1 MQTVRIGFVGAGANT
16 RQMHIPGFK
25 EVEGVELAG
34 VANRS
39 RASGERVA
47 KEFGI
52 ETVYEEWEEL
62 VAAPDIDAVC
72 IGTWPYMH
80 CPVTIAA
87 HENGKH
93 VLCEARMA
101 MSAGEAHRML
111 DSAEAHPHLVAQL
124 VPAPFSFKLDAT
136 IEKMIKERALGDIL
150 TLEVRHAADSFV
162 DYEAPLHWR
171 QDAELSGFNI
181 MAMGIWYE
189 TLMRWIGPACR
200 VSALS
205 KVHVEKRRDA
215 EGSLRNVSVP
225 DHVDIIAEMECG
237 ATGSLCFSSITG
249 LGGRSNA
256 WLFGGEGTLKISMA
270 PLMLFAGSRGD
281 QELKPVEI
289 PEEMQGDW
297 RVEAEFVGAI
307 RGEEEVR
314 LTRFD
319 DGVRYMEFTEAVT
332 RSAQL
337 GTMIDLPLRAH

>member
-1 MQTVRIGFVGAGANT
+1 MQPVRMGFVGAGANT
-16 RQMHIPGFK
+16 RQMHIPGFQAIA
-25 EVEGVELAG
+25 GVELVG

-47 KEFGI
+47 GEFGI
-52 ETVYEEWEEL
+52 ARVFEDWEEL
-62 VAAPDIDAVC
+62 VASPEIDAVC

-101 MSAGEAHRML
+101 MNADEAHRML
-111 DSAEAHPHLVAQL
+111 ASAENHPHLISQI
-124 VPAPFSFKLDAT
+124 VPAPFTFKLDAT
-136 IEKMIKERALGDIL
+136 IAKILANGDLGDL
-150 TLEVRHAADSFV
+150 LAFEVRHASDSFV
-162 DYEAPLHWR
+162 DYEAPLTWR

-189 TLMRWIGPACR
+189 TLMRWLGPARR
-200 VSALS
+200 VVALS
-205 KVHVEKRRDA
+205 NVHVEKRRDA
-215 EGSLRNVSVP
+215 DGSLRKITVP
-225 DHVDIIAEMECG
+225 DHVDIVADMECG

-249 LGGRSNA
+249 LGGSSNA
-256 WLFGGEGTLKISMA
+256 WIFGSEGTLKITTA
-270 PLMLFAGSRGD
+270 PPTLWAGSRGD
-281 QELKPVEI
+281 QELKPVDI
-289 PEEMQGDW
+289 PEDMQGDW
-297 RVEAEFVGAI
+297 RVEAEFVNAI
-307 RGEEEVR
+307 RGEEEVKF
-314 LTRFD
+314 TRFD